1 LINCG
6 GTCIDPGTSQTHC
19 GASDPCAQ
27 NPGTTCDPGE
37 VCDGFGQCALSCQ
50 QGLTNCNGKCV
61 DNLTDNA
68 NCGTCGNA
76 CPSGYLCS
84 NGTCS
89 LSCQQGLTQCTGK
102 CVNVLTDNQNCGFC
116 GVACGSGSV
125 CSSGTC
131 QLTCQPGLSICN
143 NKCVD
148 RLTDNAHCGTCNN
161 VCPDGFLCTDG
172 QCLLSCQE
180 GLVEC
185 DNTCVDPLN
194 DEDFCG
200 ADANCTDY
208 DVCGDGE
215 ICNGNGVCA
224 ASCASPLEVCGDACT
239 HTDYDPNN
247 CGGCADAGG
256 SVCLDRPNSTSLCN
270 YGTCA
275 LVCDPGYFNCDGSD
289 ITGCEKPG
297 ALQLELCNG
306 IDDDCNG
313 TVDDGC
319 PKGIS
324 TSLGSFLPYG
334 QYGYTGGTAFSEACP
349 LGQVIIG
356 FRGWKLGNID
366 QMQPFCGQLNLSA
379 SATTPYTYAVNVS
392 AGVYLTNRGWDWGS
406 NFISYSIA
414 CPSNTVAFGLAAR
427 VSSDGISGLTLSC
440 APLVVTGSIGS
451 FSLARGTPTT
461 PVSVFAN
468 NPGTTYTDQAVA
480 PLVFSQIRGRSGGR
494 LEAIGMGDGAPYLI
508 Y

>member
-148 RLTDNAHCGTCNN
+148 RLTDNAHCGACNN
-161 VCPDGFLCTDG
+161 VCPDGFLCTAG
-172 QCLLSCQE
+172 ECVLTCQE

-185 DNTCVDPLN
+185 DETCVDPDN
-194 DEDFCG
+194 DEAYCG
-200 ADANCTDY
+200 ADENCAGY
-208 DVCGDGE
+208 DICGPGE
-215 ICNGNGVCA
+215 ICNGSGVCA
-224 ASCASPLEVCGDACT
+224 ASCASPLEACNGACT
-239 HTDYDPNN
+239 NFDYDPNN
-247 CGGCADAGG
+247 CGACGNNCVAPANGT
-256 SVCLDRPNSTSLCN
+256 SVCVQGECKVSCASGFGWDGYNCVSLSQAFLYPARCSHILMFYPSSPDGEYLLFVNHAEWMPWQAHCHNMSSTPLEYLTVPAVGSDVNYSQYTGSTSVRTTYTRLRIDPL
-270 YGTCA
+270 T
-275 LVCDPGYFNCDGSD
+275 LVVNTADQTF
-289 ITGCEKPG
+289 
-297 ALQLELCNG
+297 
-306 IDDDCNG
+306 
-313 TVDDGC
+313 
-319 PKGIS
+319 S
-324 TSLGSFLPYG
+324 TS
-334 QYGYTGGTAFSEACP
+334 
-349 LGQVIIG
+349 
-356 FRGWKLGNID
+356 
-366 QMQPFCGQLNLSA
+366 
-379 SATTPYTYAVNVS
+379 
-392 AGVYLTNRGWDWGS
+392 
-406 NFISYSIA
+406 
-414 CPSNTVAFGLAAR
+414 
-427 VSSDGISGLTLSC
+427 
-440 APLVVTGSIGS
+440 TGSLYHG
-451 FSLARGTPTT
+451 TT
-461 PVSVFAN
+461 PVTSMPYGVAMSCDGGSSGRANINLVGTPFAITDTVCTGGAGASGTGTFSLENQVLDIVGGGFCGWAMPCPDIYNPFN
-468 NPGTTYTDQAVA
+468 NRGGWVLNLTYYSA
-480 PLVFSQIRGRSGGR
+480 QI
-494 LEAIGMGDGAPYLI
+494 PTPT
-508 Y
+508 